1 MTDVSVRY
9 NPRCGTLIYL
19 QFGLRLLLFT
29 FFYHDSR
36 PLVLV
41 HCGCGVWQPARPP
54 QRRARARGLFI
65 PKYYTNTSFLRHAG
79 KPGSQRREFQS
90 FSKPLSHFSQTQSP
104 TRLLHVY
111 GLR

>member
-41 HCGCGVWQPARPP
+41 HCGCGSLQDTTAA
-54 QRRARARGLFI
+54 RARARFI
-65 PKYYTNTSFLRHAG
+65 H
-79 KPGSQRREFQS
+79 SQI
-90 FSKPLSHFSQTQSP
+90 L
-104 TRLLHVY
+104 Y
-111 GLR
+111 